1 MAIPNPQSKIV
12 DNTGKQNITLGELL
26 QVQMDVEKWSQNTDV
41 NTLRGQIE
49 SEKGFRKLRESLG
62 EEGAIAQSVN
72 NLTKNVKKPEA
83 GAGIEGPVGELDDVF
98 SRVFRVVIKN
108 IEGFSENLN
117 GVPFKEIG
125 KGFLSTTRAAERVNS
140 GFKELTN
147 GIGQFGPMI
156 NTAKTFVFKLVA
168 GFNVLLGVTQLI
180 SSAFVK
186 FFSFLGNITGI
197 TDKAKNFFGTIFA
210 KDQGGTAARNKFI
223 DSDQAVKDARKD
235 RDDVLAEG
243 PGQIKVQFIEGTP
256 DYYKDMATA
265 FHAGQIGGEPMGVG
279 AGANKAQNKLNEE
292 FIAKANAANQKVTD
306 AEIAA
311 GEKFDNKQNKFKK
324 KEELKQ
330 RAFEKK
336 QLLKQKVFEKK
347 QQIKQFAFQKA
358 QQIKQFAFQK
368 AQQMKLFLIQTL
380 KIFGPLLLLIG
391 GIALAVDIFKNKIKE
406 FADTPLAGIFAGLKT
421 GLTKAG
427 EQARSMFSGLKNF
440 LGKLFPKMFPKT
452 ATTKTN
458 TKAKVD
464 PKKTVGKV
472 LKEGG
477 DDVAKEA
484 SKTGAKEVTKQIGK
498 QVVKKI
504 PIIGAVAETTLDASS
519 NEKKFAK
526 IKAAY
531 ENQVPIMPDGN
542 GDLRPMTE
550 EEFLAAE
557 QSMMANRAGSVGR
570 GGGALA
576 GATAGAAAG
585 AAIGSV
591 IPIVGTAIGGIL
603 GGVIGGFFGG
613 RAGDK
618 VATELANKAEGIDD
632 PQAYIDMLANNV
644 PELQNEAGEKLA
656 AANGEVAD
664 ATVDAQGGGG
674 STAIAQNVNNNTN
687 NESVTIMNQSL
698 EDKQLEYAVVVG

>member
-12 DNTGKQNITLGELL
+12 DNTGKQAITLGELL

-49 SEKGFRKLRESLG
+49 SEKGFRRLKDSLG
-62 EEGAIAQSVN
+62 EKGAIAQSVN
-72 NLTKNVKKPEA
+72 NLTKGVKKPDK
-83 GAGIEGPVGELDDVF
+83 GAGIEGPVDELDDVF

-180 SSAFVK
+180 SGAFVK

-210 KDQGGTAARNKFI
+210 KDQGNTRDSFI
-223 DSDQAVKDARKD
+223 DSDQAVKDARQE
-235 RDDVLAEG
+235 RDNVLAEG
-243 PGQIKVQFIEGTP
+243 PGQIKVQFIEGTA

-265 FHAGQIGGEPMGVG
+265 FHAGQIGGQPMGVG
-279 AGANKAQNKLNEE
+279 DKATKAQDKLNEE
-292 FIAKANAANQKVTD
+292 FINKAQTANENVKK
-306 AEIAA
+306 AELEA
-311 GEKFDNKQNKFKK
+311 GKKFDTKQGKFKK

-330 RAFEKK
+330 KAFEKK
-336 QLLKQKVFEKK
+336 QIL
-347 QQIKQFAFQKA
+347 
-358 QQIKQFAFQK
+358 KQFAFQK
-368 AQQMKLFLIQTL
+368 AQQMKLFLFRML
-380 KIFGPLLLLIG
+380 KIFAPLLVLVG
-391 GIALAVDIFKNKIKE
+391 GIALAVDIFKNRIKE
-406 FADTPLAGIFAGLKT
+406 FADTPIAGIFTGLKT

-427 EQARSMFSGLKNF
+427 EQAKSMFSGLKNF
-440 LGKLFPKMFPKT
+440 LSKLFPKMFPKT
-452 ATTKTN
+452 AVAPKPGAKPGTTPKTPP
-458 TKAKVD
+458 KVD
-464 PKKTVGKV
+464 PKKAVTSV
-472 LKEGG
+472 LKEGA

-484 SKTGAKEVTKQIGK
+484 SKTGAKEVAKTVGK

-504 PIIGAVAETTLDASS
+504 PIIGAVAETALDASS
-519 NEKKFAK
+519 NESKFDK
-526 IKAAY
+526 IKTAY

-557 QSMMANRAGSVGR
+557 QSMQANRAGSVGR

-591 IPIVGTAIGGIL
+591 IPVVGTAIGGIL

-618 VATELANKAEGIDD
+618 VATELANDAEGIDD

-644 PELQNEAGEKLA
+644 PELQNEAGEQLA

-674 STAIAQNVNNNTN
+674 STAIAQNVNNNTID
-687 NESVTIMNQSL
+687 ESVTVMNQSVT
-698 EDKQLEYAVVVG
+698 DKQLEYAVG